1 MKRKIIVLKFLIL
14 AAFASG
20 CSVIEQQMNSNLAN
34 KSVLERA
41 EQAVFGDEKTGIAE
55 CDQILERLDEQSKTA
70 NESTL
75 DRAKRVAVKQAILN
89 QVRARAGTTNMSQE
103 NKTFYGNRCREIYN
117 QFLSATPA
125 PANK

>member
-1 MKRKIIVLKFLIL
+1 M
-14 AAFASG
+14 FASG

-41 EQAVFGDEKTGIAE
+41 EQAAFGDEKTGIAE
-55 CDQILERLDEQSKTA
+55 CDQILDRLDEQNRTA

-75 DRAKRVAVKQAILN
+75 DAAKRVAVKQAILN
-89 QVRARAGTTNMSQE
+89 QVRARTGTTNMSQE